1 MIANITEW
9 TGRTGNNVI
18 QLINCLYYAFYLHD
32 FKKITFPQHPL
43 FSTQTIIS
51 NNNSDDKKKTKEYK
65 PIHSTFFYAKKLGF
79 TLEPYQMREIAQTY
93 LTNIVTVS
101 IPTSVENNDNELY
114 IHIRGGD
121 TFNRGIMLLQNPLKL
136 YTDILQDPSYDT
148 YTRIIVVYEDTRN
161 PVVQALQD
169 IHNPRLHF
177 QSSSIKTDIE
187 TLCRAKH
194 LLMSLSTFS
203 LLIYFLSS
211 NIQHILLPEFMEQE
225 WYPNMKW
232 NVDKT
237 LFTLEKYSISTWKY
251 LNPYQKNQ
259 LLLHYKGTITK
270 NKCMYVKKM
279 HIISLGFV
287 CYVKDLIKLTPYNKD
302 TDIFDWM
309 NNFYFSKTVDSLAN
323 GFNIFENI
331 GLSTLEAD
339 TKKGSTMVL
348 YNKEYDFR
356 LPHEKEYFYNKQ
368 IIIDKY
374 ARRYN
379 RFTQYKESLDNFLF
393 IRLINVRGRYGKVK
407 ENIVSEYSKENY
419 DKIQQY
425 LPKYNKIMLFVDDIL
440 DSVIREKIYSKFI
453 VVENIIHPGF
463 VAGGTLFPYKNILLK
478 KYNQFFKHC
487 EKDFKHISDNI
498 PTLNKYIDLQIFKK
512 DM

>member
-32 FKKITFPQHPL
+32 FKKITFPRHPL

-51 NNNSDDKKKTKEYK
+51 SNNSDNSDNTPSKENKKTKKEQN
-65 PIHSTFFYAKKLGF
+65 PIHNTFFYAKKLGF

-101 IPTSVENNDNELY
+101 IPTSVQNNDNELY

-161 PVVQALQD
+161 PVVQALQN
-169 IHNPRLHF
+169 IQNPRLHF
-177 QSSSIKTDIE
+177 QSSSINTDIE

-232 NVDKT
+232 NVDTT

-251 LNPYQKNQ
+251 LNPYQKHQ
-259 LLLHYKGTITK
+259 LLLHYKGNIT
-270 NKCMYVKKM
+270 
-279 HIISLGFV
+279 L
-287 CYVKDLIKLTPYNKD
+287 
-302 TDIFDWM
+302 
-309 NNFYFSKTVDSLAN
+309 
-323 GFNIFENI
+323 
-331 GLSTLEAD
+331 
-339 TKKGSTMVL
+339 
-348 YNKEYDFR
+348 
-356 LPHEKEYFYNKQ
+356 
-368 IIIDKY
+368 
-374 ARRYN
+374 
-379 RFTQYKESLDNFLF
+379 
-393 IRLINVRGRYGKVK
+393 
-407 ENIVSEYSKENY
+407 
-419 DKIQQY
+419 
-425 LPKYNKIMLFVDDIL
+425 
-440 DSVIREKIYSKFI
+440 
-453 VVENIIHPGF
+453 
-463 VAGGTLFPYKNILLK
+463 
-478 KYNQFFKHC
+478 
-487 EKDFKHISDNI
+487 
-498 PTLNKYIDLQIFKK
+498 
-512 DM
+512 

>member
-1 MIANITEW
+1 MSSDNIQIKLSNSSIVTIPRSKIEISELLKNEILDTEQDNEDEIDFSHDINQKLFEIIFKEKSIPPKF
-9 TGRTGNNVI
+9 RNLES
-18 QLINCLYYAFYLHD
+18 LIE
-32 FKKITFPQHPL
+32 
-43 FSTQTIIS
+43 II
-51 NNNSDDKKKTKEYK
+51 N
-65 PIHSTFFYAKKLGF
+65 L
-79 TLEPYQMREIAQTY
+79 MTY
-93 LTNIVTVS
+93 LLIK
-101 IPTSVENNDNELY
+101 EDNELY

-121 TFNRGIMLLQNPLKL
+121 TFNQGIMLLQNPLKL

-270 NKCMYVKKM
+270 NKCMYVKK
-279 HIISLGFV
+279 I
-287 CYVKDLIKLTPYNKD
+287 C
-302 TDIFDWM
+302 
-309 NNFYFSKTVDSLAN
+309 
-323 GFNIFENI
+323 
-331 GLSTLEAD
+331 
-339 TKKGSTMVL
+339 
-348 YNKEYDFR
+348 
-356 LPHEKEYFYNKQ
+356 
-368 IIIDKY
+368 
-374 ARRYN
+374 
-379 RFTQYKESLDNFLF
+379 
-393 IRLINVRGRYGKVK
+393 
-407 ENIVSEYSKENY
+407 
-419 DKIQQY
+419 
-425 LPKYNKIMLFVDDIL
+425 
-440 DSVIREKIYSKFI
+440 
-453 VVENIIHPGF
+453 
-463 VAGGTLFPYKNILLK
+463 
-478 KYNQFFKHC
+478 
-487 EKDFKHISDNI
+487 
-498 PTLNKYIDLQIFKK
+498 
-512 DM
+512 